1 MTHDSKA
8 SPSMK
13 ATLAA
18 LGASLGVAMVTVAYA
33 GDGSVK
39 PPDAAKDPKN
49 APADA
54 KTVKLAPA
62 DAKTVKLAPADA
74 AAVKLKPPPEEVKV
88 PGDAT
93 QMKNEALKNKP
104 AGK

>member
-1 MTHDSKA
+1 MS
-8 SPSMK
+8 K

-18 LGASLGVAMVTVAYA
+18 LGASLGVAMVSVAYA

-39 PPDAAKDPKN
+39 PPDKDTKN

-54 KTVKLAPA
+54 RS
-62 DAKTVKLAPADA
+62 VKLAPADA
-74 AAVKLKPPPEEVKV
+74 AAVKLKPPEDKVTATGAAQLKAPAGSVQKKDEE
-88 PGDAT
+88 
-93 QMKNEALKNKP
+93 LKQKP

>member
-1 MTHDSKA
+1 MS
-8 SPSMK
+8 K

-18 LGASLGVAMVTVAYA
+18 LGASLGVAMVSVAYA

-39 PPDAAKDPKN
+39 PPDATKDPKV
-49 APADA
+49 APVDA

-74 AAVKLKPPPEEVKV
+74 AAVKLKPPPEELKT
-88 PGDAT
+88 PGGAD
-93 QMKNEALKNKP
+93 QLKNEALKQKP